1 MFFLIKNMDIRGA
14 NALSAYPVANG
25 VSPLAVAGFVR
36 ALAINLGL
44 NSTENL
50 GFSVV
55 HHSTKIR
62 SEAGTKPIPLQKI
75 GALLTCSSAGKS
87 GSTDYASRSMSLALQ
102 PVIECDTKISVVID
116 FEDIEMVPESISNAV
131 HLMRVAGGQI
141 QSFDA
146 VYAVESFDMAIK
158 KAGAGYVYAER
169 SDLLAVEPENRVKA
183 FVDNLYPS
191 FLPAEHPGKQARKDT
206 PTKSASPWLVPFN
219 LGWLP
224 LTEFQCD
231 PGSRHGVDHAYAEPL
246 IGFVEMLPA
255 RKALQDGT
263 PIIWKTKKLNTAY
276 VVSTSF

>member
-44 NSTENL
+44 DSTENL
-50 GFSVV
+50 GFSIV

-75 GALLTCSSAGKS
+75 GALLTCSSAGKL
-87 GSTDYASRSMSLALQ
+87 GSTDYASGSMSLALQ

-116 FEDIEMVPESISNAV
+116 FDYMELIPESISNAV

-146 VYAVESFDMAIK
+146 VYEFETFDAAIK
-158 KAGAGYVYAER
+158 KVGAGYVYAER
-169 SDLLAVEPENRVKA
+169 SDLLSVGPANRVKA
-183 FVDNLYPS
+183 FVDNLYPA
-191 FLPAEHPGKQARKDT
+191 FLPAEHPFKQAKKDT
-206 PTKSASPWLVPFN
+206 SAESAAPWIVPFN

-224 LTEFQCD
+224 LTEFQGN
-231 PGSRHGVDHAYAEPL
+231 PGSRHGFDHAYAEPL

-255 RKALQDGT
+255 RKAIHDGT
-263 PIIWKTKKLNTAY
+263 PIIWKTKKMNTAY
-276 VVSTSF
+276 VVSTSY